1 MKQSEYFLI
10 DKNVLPPVFEGVIYA
25 KELLSSGSVS
35 NASQAAKA
43 AGISRSA
50 FYKYKDY
57 VFKYTE
63 TQANTLNLSAVL
75 TDKAGVFSAVTSM
88 LYNYGANIITA
99 NQSMPVDGSAVV
111 SLTVRTD
118 NLSVKI
124 DTLLK
129 NLRGIDGVVSINS
142 I

>member
-1 MKQSEYFLI
+1 MKQSEYYLV
-10 DKNVLPPVFEGVIYA
+10 DKKVLPSVFEGVIQA
-25 KELLSSGSVS
+25 KELLANGLAA
-35 NASQAAKA
+35 NASQASKA

-57 VFKYTE
+57 VFIYTE
-63 TQANTLNLSAVL
+63 SQANTGNLSAVL
-75 TDKAGVFSAVTSM
+75 NDKAGVFSALTAL
-88 LYNYGANIITA
+88 LYKYGANIITV

-111 SLTVRTD
+111 SITVRTD
-118 NLSVKI
+118 KLSVKI

-129 NLRGIDGVVSINS
+129 NLREIDGVVSINS

>member
-1 MKQSEYFLI
+1 MKQSEYYLV
-10 DKNVLPPVFEGVIYA
+10 DKKVLPSVFEGVIQA
-25 KELLSSGSVS
+25 KELLANGLAA
-35 NASQAAKA
+35 NASQASKA

-63 TQANTLNLSAVL
+63 SQANTVNLSAVL
-75 TDKAGVFSAVTSM
+75 NDKAGVFSALTAL
-88 LYNYGANIITA
+88 LYKYGANIITV

-111 SLTVRTD
+111 SITVRTD
-118 NLSVKI
+118 KLSVKI

-129 NLRGIDGVVSINS
+129 KLREIDGVVSINS

>member
-1 MKQSEYFLI
+1 MKQSEYYLV
-10 DKNVLPPVFEGVIYA
+10 DKKVLPSVFEGVIQA
-25 KELLSSGSVS
+25 KELLANGLAA
-35 NASQAAKA
+35 NASQASKA

-63 TQANTLNLSAVL
+63 SQANTVNLSAVL
-75 TDKAGVFSAVTSM
+75 NDKAGVFSALTAL
-88 LYNYGANIITA
+88 LYKYGANIITV

-111 SLTVRTD
+111 SITVRTD
-118 NLSVKI
+118 KLSVKI

-129 NLRGIDGVVSINS
+129 NLREIDGVVSINS